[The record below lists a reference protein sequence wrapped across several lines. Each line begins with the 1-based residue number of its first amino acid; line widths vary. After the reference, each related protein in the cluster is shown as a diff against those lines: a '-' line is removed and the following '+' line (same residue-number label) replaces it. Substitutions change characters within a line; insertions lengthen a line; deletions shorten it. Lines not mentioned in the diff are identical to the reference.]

1 VRQTTHDALIVGA
14 GMAGLTAAAFLARE
28 GRSVLLCEKEARC
41 GGLVG
46 SFRRD
51 GFVFDSGIRALENSG
66 ILFPMLRRLGIDM
79 EFFRSTVS
87 LGVEDT
93 VMRLPDS
100 GSVEAYEKFL
110 LGLFPESAADVG
122 RIVADIRRFMGYLD
136 VLYGI
141 DNPMFLDMRKDRDY
155 VTRKILPWVVRYL
168 FTAPKIARLQGPV
181 DEYLERRTSNRVL
194 RDMIAQHFFAKT
206 PTFFAMSY
214 LSLYLDYHYPRGG
227 VGAVPE
233 RLVSFITSRG
243 GQIRNLVEVV
253 EVDPVSRTATDSA
266 GAVHPYRELIWAAD
280 VNRLYRA
287 VDSPGALG
295 PRVRDAVA
303 GARREL
309 AGKRGGDSVLMVY
322 AAVDLPP
329 EHFASICTG
338 HFFYTP
344 RKTGLSSMPPAPP
357 VSSRTGM
364 ERWLEDFFAL
374 TTYEISIPVLRDAS
388 LAPEGK
394 TGLVISTLFD
404 YHIAR
409 TAREMGWYAE
419 FKELCGALTIRNLD
433 ASIYPGIEERLLF
446 SVCATPLSVARI
458 AGTTDGAITGWAF
471 TNSKIPAERTMT
483 RIVGAVSTPI
493 PHVSQAGQWTFTP
506 AGFPIAILTG
516 KVAADRAIRAL
527 RRHR

>member
-1 VRQTTHDALIVGA
+1 MSRTTHDALIVGA

-28 GRSVLLCEKEARC
+28 GWSVLLCEKEARC

-46 SFRRD
+46 SFSRD

-79 EFFRSTVS
+79 EFVRSTVS

-100 GSVEAYEKFL
+100 SSVEEYEKFL
-110 LGLFPESAADVG
+110 IGLFPESAADVR
-122 RIVADIRRFMGYLD
+122 RIVADIRRFMRYMD

-141 DNPMFLDMRKDRDY
+141 DNPMFLDMREDRDY
-155 VTRKILPWVVRYL
+155 VIRKILPWVVRYL
-168 FTAPKIARLQGPV
+168 FTAPKIARLQKPV

-194 RDMIAQHFFAKT
+194 RDMIAQHFFRKT

-214 LSLYLDYHYPRGG
+214 LSLYLDYHYPLGG
-227 VGAVPE
+227 IGAVPE
-233 RLVSFITSRG
+233 RLVRFITSRG
-243 GQIRNLVEVV
+243 GKIRNQTEVV
-253 EVDPVSRTATDSA
+253 HVDPASRTATDSA
-266 GAVHPYRELIWAAD
+266 GGVYHYRELIWAAD

-287 VDSPGALG
+287 VDSPRATE
-295 PRVRDAVA
+295 PRVRGAAA
-303 GARREL
+303 GTRREL

-329 EHFASICTG
+329 GHFASICTG

-344 RKTGLSSMPPAPP
+344 RKTGLSSMPSAPP
-357 VSSRTGM
+357 VTTRPGM
-364 ERWLEDFFAL
+364 ERWLEEFFAL

-404 YHIAR
+404 YDIAR
-409 TAREMGWYAE
+409 AAREMGWYAE
-419 FKELCGALTIRNLD
+419 LKELCGALTIGNLD
-433 ASIYPGIEERLLF
+433 ATIYPGIKERVLF
-446 SVCATPLSVARI
+446 QVCATPLSVARI

-471 TNSKIPAERTMT
+471 TNESVPAERTMT
-483 RIVGAVSTPI
+483 RIARAVSTPI

-516 KVAADRAIRAL
+516 KVAADRAIKAL